1 MLMVKP
7 SVDEAGLGA
16 AHETDV
22 LIIGAGPCGLF
33 AVFELGLLDIKA
45 HIVDILDK
53 VGGQCAELYPEKPI
67 YDIPGMPIV
76 TGQGLTDNL
85 LQQIAPFE
93 PKFHLSEM
101 VESVETL
108 GTPGAPR
115 FRVVTDA
122 GTSFLCKSI
131 IVAAGGGSFQPKR
144 PPIPGI
150 EAFEGESVFYAV
162 RRMENFRDRKVLIV
176 GGGDSALDWT
186 LNLHKV
192 AERVTLLHRRD
203 AFRAAP
209 HSVEQM
215 RAHVAAGGMDLHL
228 GQVVALKGTAPKLE
242 AAIVRRD
249 DNSTFEVECDA
260 MLPFF
265 GLTMKLGPIAN
276 WGLNL
281 NENLVPV
288 DTQKFETS
296 TPGIFAIGD
305 INHYPGKLKL
315 ILCGFHEAALA
326 TQKVHRYVY
335 PDKKLLF
342 QYTTSSTS
350 LQKKLKVA

>member
-1 MLMVKP
+1 M
-7 SVDEAGLGA
+7 
-16 AHETDV
+16 HETDV
-22 LIIGAGPCGLF
+22 VIIGAGPCGLF

-45 HIVDILDK
+45 HVVDILDK

-67 YDIPGMPIV
+67 YDIPGLPIV
-76 TGQGLTDNL
+76 TGQGLTENL
-85 LQQIAPFE
+85 MKQIAPFGAG
-93 PKFHLSEM
+93 FHLSEM
-101 VESVETL
+101 VESLETL
-108 GTPGAPR
+108 GTPQAPR
-115 FRVVTDA
+115 FKLTTDL
-122 GTSFLCKSI
+122 GTTFLCKSI
-131 IVAAGGGSFQPKR
+131 VVAAGGGSFQPKR

-150 EAFEGESVFYAV
+150 EAYEGESVFYAV
-162 RRMENFRDRKVLIV
+162 RRMEDFRGRKVLIV

-186 LNLHKV
+186 LNLNPV
-192 AERVTLLHRRD
+192 AERITLLHRRD

-215 RAHVAAGGMDLHL
+215 REHVAAGRMDLHL
-228 GQVVALKGTAPKLE
+228 GQVVALKGEAPKLE
-242 AAIVRRD
+242 AAVIRRD
-249 DNSTFEVECDA
+249 DNSTFEVACDA

-281 NENLVPV
+281 DENLLPV
-288 DTQKFETS
+288 DTAKFETS

-305 INHYPGKLKL
+305 INTYPGKLKL

-326 TQKVHRYVY
+326 AQKVHRYVY

-342 QYTTSSTS
+342 QYTTSSSS